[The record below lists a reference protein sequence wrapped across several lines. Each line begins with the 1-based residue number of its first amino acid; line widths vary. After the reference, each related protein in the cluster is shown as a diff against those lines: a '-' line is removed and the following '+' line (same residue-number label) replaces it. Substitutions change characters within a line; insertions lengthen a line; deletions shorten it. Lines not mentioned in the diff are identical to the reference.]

1 MAMSNL
7 VSVSVG
13 YPMPLQII
21 LKNTQNVDSPS
32 PFQQM
37 LQLEVSEINSVLPKS
52 TPRVASDFHNVR
64 FKYNYSYI
72 PAWLESISN
81 GIATIWVKLPVSIPA
96 NSSITI
102 DMEVDPSLNFDGVYW
117 GEAPELSPIYGQYD
131 NGVNVFD
138 LYFNGNTPTS
148 DFITGGGDTVTQQTG
163 VTLPN
168 GAIGNVLRFVH
179 GSSETA
185 TTMDMFTA
193 KSLQNFPNYYIN
205 ETSFQSDGSGVGA
218 VWGFVQNS
226 GNANSENAIL
236 VGTQFADDYFYQE
249 VLLNGGGG
257 VYNSQGN
264 MVTTWRYS
272 SLIYNSS
279 SSYYAY
285 IAPQLYST
293 SGGYSGTVYIN
304 SVADISPLYWGWY
317 GAQGINGA
325 WVQFNWVRVRAY
337 PPNGVMP
344 SVEVIV

>member
-1 MAMSNL
+1 MVRSNL

-13 YPMPLQII
+13 YPNLFNVK
-21 LKNTQNVDSPS
+21 LTNTQNIDTPS
-32 PFQQM
+32 SFQQM
-37 LQLEVSEINSVLPKS
+37 LQLPVSQLQSYAPIL
-52 TPRVASDFHNVR
+52 ASDFHNIR
-64 FKYNYSYI
+64 FVYNGTGI

-81 GIATIWVKLPVSIPA
+81 GVATIWVKLPVSIPA

-102 DMEVDPSLNFDGVYW
+102 DMEVDPSLNFDGNYW
-117 GEAPELSPIYGQYD
+117 GEAPQLSSTYGQYD

-148 DFITGGGDTVTQQTG
+148 DFITGGGDTVTQETG

-179 GSSETA
+179 GSTETA
-185 TTMDMFTA
+185 STMDMYIA
-193 KSLQNFPNYYIN
+193 KSLQNSPNYYIN
-205 ETSFQSDGSGVGA
+205 EASFQSDGSGVGA
-218 VWGFVQNS
+218 AWGFVQNS

-236 VGTQFADDYFYQE
+236 VGIQYANDYFYQE

-257 VYNSQGN
+257 VYNSQGS
-264 MVTTWRYS
+264 VVITWRYS

-279 SSYYAY
+279 SSYSAY

-293 SGGYSGTVYIN
+293 DGGYSGTVSANPIA
-304 SVADISPLYWGWY
+304 SISPLYWGWY
-317 GAQGINGA
+317 GAQGPAGY

-344 SVEVIV
+344 SVEVIA